1 MKGRI
6 LVSSDIHGH
15 GAALAKL
22 LKYVDY
28 NPKRDQ
34 LVLLGDYVNN
44 GPDSTGTLKM
54 VKKLHNE
61 GAIVLLGNHDVRWM
75 KSKEKRKRKWRAMLQ
90 GFDSMA
96 KIDNYLFV
104 HAGVNP
110 SKSLSK
116 QKLSE
121 VTGFESD
128 VELSRKIKGKWLVH
142 GHVPTRRYGA
152 KKNKIHVKGR
162 TIDVDTGAGHG
173 KHLSLVDL
181 THQQVCAIEVEH
193 AKKVYEYSFG

>member
-1 MKGRI
+1 M
-6 LVSSDIHGH
+6 
-15 GAALAKL
+15 AKL

-28 NPKRDQ
+28 NPKKDQ

-54 VKKLHNE
+54 VKKLHSE

-75 KSKEKRKRKWRAMLQ
+75 KSKEKRKRKWRSVLQ
-90 GFDSMA
+90 EFDSIA
-96 KIDNYLFV
+96 KIDDYLFV

-116 QKLSE
+116 QKMSE

-128 VELSRKIKGKWLVH
+128 VALSRKIKGRWVVH

-152 KKNKIHVKGR
+152 KKNKIYIKGH
-162 TIDVDTGAGHG
+162 TIDIDTGAGHG
-173 KHLSLVDL
+173 ERLSLVDL
-181 THQQVCAIEVEH
+181 THQQVCSIEVERL
-193 AKKVYEYSFG
+193 KKVHEYSFG

>member
-28 NPKRDQ
+28 NPKKDQ

-54 VKKLHNE
+54 VKKLHSE

-75 KSKEKRKRKWRAMLQ
+75 KSKEKRKRKWRSVLQ
-90 GFDSMA
+90 EFDSIA
-96 KIDNYLFV
+96 KIDDYLFV

-116 QKLSE
+116 QKMSE
-121 VTGFESD
+121 VTVFESD
-128 VELSRKIKGKWLVH
+128 VALSRKIKGRWVVH

-152 KKNKIHVKGR
+152 KKNKIYIKGH
-162 TIDVDTGAGHG
+162 TIDIDTGAGHG
-173 KHLSLVDL
+173 ERLSLVDL
-181 THQQVCAIEVEH
+181 THQQVCSIEVERL
-193 AKKVYEYSFG
+193 KKVHEYSFG

>member
-1 MKGRI
+1 MKGRL

-15 GAALAKL
+15 GEALAKL
-22 LKYVDY
+22 LEYVDY

-44 GPDSTGTLKM
+44 GPDSAGTLKM
-54 VKKLHNE
+54 VQQLHNE

-75 KSKEKRKRKWRAMLQ
+75 KSKEKRKRKWKSVLKE
-90 GFDSMA
+90 FDSMA
-96 KIDNYLFV
+96 KIDHYLFV

-110 SKSLSK
+110 KKCLSK
-116 QKLSE
+116 QKLTE

-128 VELSRKIKGKWLVH
+128 AKLSRKIKGKCVVH

-152 KKNKIHVKGR
+152 KKHRIHVEAH
-162 TIDVDTGAGHG
+162 TIDIDTGAGHG
-173 KHLSLVDL
+173 KRLSLVDL
-181 THQQVCAIEVEH
+181 THQHVCAVEVDRL
-193 AKKVYEYSFG
+193 KKIHEYSYA